1 MIFRFFWSTVSKP
14 LDENAPLLLIG
25 QASRPLN
32 VWSRMPAVY
41 SYGPQLRAALF
52 AKAEN
57 SLQNDFLLSSKAT
70 ALLLLRK
77 SNSTKFML
85 LSLRTLFAITT
96 TSKRQR
102 ICIIC

>member
-1 MIFRFFWSTVSKP
+1 MIFLFFWSTISESSDK
-14 LDENAPLLLIG
+14 NAPLLLVG

-57 SLQNDFLLSSKAT
+57 TLQNDFLLSSKAT
-70 ALLLLRK
+70 ALLVLRK

-85 LSLRTLFAITT
+85 LSLRTLFAITM
-96 TSKRQR
+96 TSKRRR
-102 ICIIC
+102 IC